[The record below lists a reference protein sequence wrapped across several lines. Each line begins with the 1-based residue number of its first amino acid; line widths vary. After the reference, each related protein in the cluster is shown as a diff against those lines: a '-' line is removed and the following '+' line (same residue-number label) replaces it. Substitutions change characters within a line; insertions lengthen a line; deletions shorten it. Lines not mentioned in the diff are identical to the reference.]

1 MGIIIVLAA
10 LVVGVFSIIKYARK
24 AYPANTEGMTWL
36 TTKLIAH
43 RGIHDKK
50 SNIPENSL
58 QAFALAIEK
67 GYPIELDIS
76 LTKDSK
82 LVIIHDKKLKR
93 LFGLNTYLSDATYEE
108 LSKLKI
114 QNSNETVPLFSEVL
128 TFVAG
133 RVPLL
138 IEIKNEGKVGLME
151 SMVYED
157 LKEYQGKYAI
167 QSFNP
172 YTVKWFRIN
181 APNVFRGQLAGS
193 NIVSDYEVEYQGTS
207 QLHWYK
213 SILLKNLLLNFESK
227 PNFIAYEVKYT
238 SNDYAKNLRKLGV
251 PIIGW
256 SIQDQAEY
264 DKVKAAYDNFIV
276 DETNLK

>member
-24 AYPANTEGMTWL
+24 ADPANVYGMAWL
-36 TTKLIAH
+36 TTKLIAR

-58 QAFALAIEK
+58 QSFAFAIEK
-67 GYPIELDIS
+67 GYPIELDVS

-93 LFGLNTYLSDATYEE
+93 LFNLDTYLSDATYEE

-114 QNSNETVPLFSEVL
+114 QNSNESLPLFSEVL
-128 TFVAG
+128 AFVAG

-138 IEIKNEGKVGLME
+138 IEIKNEGKVGPME

-157 LKEYQGKYAI
+157 LKKYQGKYAI

-181 APNVFRGQLAGS
+181 APNVLRGQLAGS

-207 QLHWYK
+207 QLPWYK